1 MQVRCVIDVW
11 FYRMHSVGCVLQAT
25 VEQLRM
31 AQMIDSGKD
40 SANIDTVKQ
49 VGCCRDGK
57 WSF

>member
-1 MQVRCVIDVW
+1 MQVRCVVDVW

-57 WSF
+57 